1 MAARTEE
8 CVVVGV
14 RLYMVRHGKAA
25 AGWDQDHDPG
35 LDDTG
40 RAQAREMAE
49 ALAPHGP
56 LPLVS
61 SPLRRARETAT
72 PLEDLWSAAAAIEP
86 RIAEIPSPT
95 DDLAERRAWLN
106 RVMTDSWTNQTA
118 DLRAWRDGVVA
129 ALCGMPRDA
138 VMVSHFI
145 AINAAVGAATGDDRV
160 VGFRPGNCSVTVLE
174 VADGALSLVERGREL
189 DSEVL

>member
-1 MAARTEE
+1 MS
-8 CVVVGV
+8 V
-14 RLYMVRHGKAA
+14 RLYLVRHGKAA

-40 RAQAREMAE
+40 RGQARDMAA

-61 SPLRRARETAT
+61 SPLKRARETAAA
-72 PLEDLWSAAAAIEP
+72 LEDLWSATAAIEP
-86 RIAEIPSPT
+86 RIAEVPSPT
-95 DDLAERRAWLN
+95 EDLAERRAWLN
-106 RVMTDSWTNQTA
+106 RVMADSWANQA
-118 DLRAWRDGVVA
+118 AGLRAWRDGVVA
-129 ALCGMPRDA
+129 ALCGMRQDA

-145 AINAAVGAATGDDRV
+145 AINAAVGAATDDDRV

-174 VADGALSLVERGREL
+174 VVDGALALIERGREL